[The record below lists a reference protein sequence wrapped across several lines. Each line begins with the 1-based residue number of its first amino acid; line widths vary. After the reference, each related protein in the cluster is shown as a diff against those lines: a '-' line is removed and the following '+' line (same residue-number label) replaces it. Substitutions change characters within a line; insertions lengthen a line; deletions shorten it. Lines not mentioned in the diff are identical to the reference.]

1 VPSLVDNLRD
11 LPQSIDFDDTN
22 ISSRPIS
29 TLAGA
34 ADRSSAKATAVSAS
48 ILEASV
54 DETPEPVE
62 ALALKQIS
70 SPSLLP
76 PSLAGATGE
85 STRQSPK
92 KGGNAML
99 KTASQFGEHAEAA
112 QPRRDVHLLQQ
123 QQRGFYNRRLQQN
136 QLLGHSFP
144 AGFSLQVARRD
155 VGAFD
160 FAADTRPYEVRQRAT
175 SPPQPASP
183 PPAAAASL
191 LFPSQL
197 SKHPAAAET
206 LAGPFVDLGV
216 YGGPVSSGPLH
227 APAARRPDRLASS
240 QSLAGS
246 FNVSQSL
253 HGASAASSGKTR
265 PAKAPRS
272 AAGPVKG
279 TFAYSA
285 ALNKTRV
292 SAIAAS
298 HTGASYTSWMRGA
311 AYDGGDAAS
320 DDDDDE
326 ASDPYAD
333 CAGPTL
339 TMLRRLRQQQ
349 GAQLPTATSGGGG
362 GGGWALTG
370 HRVSLTIP
378 TQPAAG
384 PAALAS
390 HRSGGGAADARSVF
404 SESLSSAAASRVS
417 SLHNGSQD
425 AQSPPPPQGA
435 EPPGA
440 AAGDA
445 AEQRRQRLPR
455 VYHAPAL
462 LPALHPTSLPAGVA
476 ATAHQLL
483 HWPSSPPSSAPPD
496 TAAATLLGG
505 LGAPQ
510 PQPPQPQTPAA
521 SGVVDYATW
530 VAAQRAER
538 EAHEA
543 WRRRGNDPDGR
554 YSLYRGVLYGG
565 PSAVGEKVAWLV
577 EHGVE
582 PGLRPQLLHELL
594 LRPQGALP
602 DHVALCLFSAA
613 QMLKAAP
620 APAAS
625 AAAAASPVADR
636 DGGGGGDE
644 AVAVRPGTLVFGADS
659 VASVATVRDVFAAEA
674 AAEAHVF
681 VPQGA
686 DDADADAASQQS
698 HRSLQSLFSA
708 ADSDGDAPGD
718 AAAAAAA
725 DAAAAPRRRS
735 SRKRHGSVSA
745 GELMAAQRPPPPA
758 AMSDSLSGA
767 TATLTAPAAVAAPA
781 AAAAGAWLS
790 EGVQRLVPTTTSL
803 RYLREVVVHDIAEA
817 ILCAFPSY
825 HHELLRHRHAA
836 RAFSAVDLQHQRQLA
851 RGVEDEYFRLAR
863 DLAQGLRLQ
872 VFDHR
877 DATWRW
883 LRGDADWQR
892 GLHNAL
898 LYPAAPAAAQ
908 PPRVEV
914 MYHLPPEI
922 EAQLR
927 RHLLLH
933 RHRHRHEARR
943 AQSALLLAQAAVSG
957 VLQGLGDGSGD
968 GADAAAAVAAASVE
982 QQLTA
987 SRHLHD
993 SLAALTATLERRDA
1007 DARHRRSGAHVL
1019 PRGGGGGGGGA
1030 SASVPPTHAS
1040 LASSALSSQASLG
1053 SGAGRETQATGAS
1066 AANPLLLP
1074 QRRPARALAAQSL
1087 GDGDASQR
1095 AARTPPLTVAKA
1107 PSLLYPPARH
1117 FAVQALKRHNDDAL
1131 PKLQAMAASL
1141 EQRLLLTRWG

>member
-1 VPSLVDNLRD
+1 M
-11 LPQSIDFDDTN
+11 
-22 ISSRPIS
+22 
-29 TLAGA
+29 
-34 ADRSSAKATAVSAS
+34 
-48 ILEASV
+48 

-62 ALALKQIS
+62 SLHLKQIS

-76 PSLAGATGE
+76 PSLDATGE

-92 KGGNAML
+92 KGGSAML
-99 KTASQFGEHAEAA
+99 KTASQYGEHAEAA
-112 QPRRDVHLLQQ
+112 QRRRDVHLIQQ

-160 FAADTRPYEVRQRAT
+160 FAADTRPYEVRQRAA

-183 PPAAAASL
+183 PPVAAASL

-216 YGGPVSSGPLH
+216 YGGPVSQGPLH
-227 APAARRPDRLASS
+227 APAARRPDRLGGA

-253 HGASAASSGKTR
+253 HGASAASSGKAR
-265 PAKAPRS
+265 PAKAPRG
-272 AAGPVKG
+272 AAGPAKG
-279 TFAYSA
+279 TSAYSA
-285 ALNKTRV
+285 ALQKTRV
-292 SAIAAS
+292 SAITAS
-298 HTGASYTSWMRGA
+298 HTGASYTSWMRGT
-311 AYDGGDAAS
+311 AYDGGDVAS
-320 DDDDDE
+320 DDEDDDE

-349 GAQLPTATSGGGG
+349 SAQLPSAAAGDGGG

-378 TQPAAG
+378 TQPAAA

-390 HRSGGGAADARSVF
+390 HRSADARSVF

-425 AQSPPPPQGA
+425 AQSPPPQGA
-435 EPPGA
+435 VPPGA
-440 AAGDA
+440 AASDAGD
-445 AEQRRQRLPR
+445 QRATRLPR

-476 ATAHQLL
+476 ATAYQLL
-483 HWPSSPPSSAPPD
+483 HWPSSPPASAPPD

-543 WRRRGNDPDGR
+543 WRRRGNDPDGQ

-565 PSAVGEKVAWLV
+565 ASAVGEKVAWLV
-577 EHGVE
+577 EQGVE

-594 LRPQGALP
+594 LRPPGALP

-620 APAAS
+620 AAAPPAPMAERS
-625 AAAAASPVADR
+625 
-636 DGGGGGDE
+636 GDE
-644 AVAVRPGTLVFGADS
+644 AVGVRPGTVVFGADS
-659 VASVATVRDVFAAEA
+659 VASVATVRDVLAAE

-686 DDADADAASQQS
+686 DDGDAASHHS
-698 HRSLQSLFSA
+698 HQSLQSLFSA
-708 ADSDGDAPGD
+708 ADSDGDGDAPGD
-718 AAAAAAA
+718 AA
-725 DAAAAPRRRS
+725 DVAAPRRRS

-745 GELMAAQRPPPPA
+745 GELMAAQQPPPPA

-767 TATLTAPAAVAAPA
+767 TATLTAPVATPA
-781 AAAAGAWLS
+781 AAAWLS
-790 EGVQRLVPTTTSL
+790 QGVQRLVPTTTSL

-817 ILCAFPSY
+817 ILCAFPTY

-851 RGVEDEYFRLAR
+851 RSVEDEYYRLAR

-982 QQLTA
+982 QQLSA

-1019 PRGGGGGGGGA
+1019 PRGGVAAAA
-1030 SASVPPTHAS
+1030 SASLPPTHAS

-1053 SGAGRETQATGAS
+1053 SGAGRETHATGAS

-1074 QRRPARALAAQSL
+1074 QGRPARALAALSFT
-1087 GDGDASQR
+1087 DGDASQR